1 MIHIHQSVISVILTQ
16 NLLKKLWKVSAKYIA
31 INLLDKVTYYKNPS
45 NASCVDLI
53 INKPRSFQN
62 PYTFKTR
69 LSDFHEMTLTTK
81 IILCKTE
88 TRVLNY
94 YNSKFI
100 NNTLFRDQVRNKLRS
115 SNLQISDRDL
125 RHFKEICL
133 PVLNTIVLRAN
144 QTSFIN
150 KESRRAVMVVRSKL
164 RKKLLKSR
172 SVSDKKAYNKQKNKW
187 ISLLRKTEK
196 A

>member
-1 MIHIHQSVISVILTQ
+1 MCRSDHKQTQ
-16 NLLKKLWKVSAKYIA
+16 KL
-31 INLLDKVTYYKNPS
+31 P
-45 NASCVDLI
+45 
-53 INKPRSFQN
+53 KPLHVQN
-62 PYTFKTR
+62 QALR
-69 LSDFHEMTLTTK
+69 LPRNDPNTTK

-150 KESRRAVMVVRSKL
+150 KESQRAVMVVRSKL